1 MSKKFQYKNGHIGV
15 VSDAVAE
22 ILAKRGDGKIVEG
35 KPEPAKPFEKG
46 EKK

>member
-1 MSKKFQYKNGHIGV
+1 MSKNFKYKNGHIGV

-22 ILAKRGDGKIVEG
+22 ILETQGEG
-35 KPEPAKPFEKG
+35 EAVKGLPEAPKAAPKD